1 MSVSELDKIRQDIT
15 NHPDNAWA
23 KGKGWGPIYTVHPD
37 AKINII
43 GQAPG
48 RLAQESGVP
57 WDDPSGR
64 NLRMWM
70 GIDDSIF
77 YDPTKI
83 ALLPMD
89 FYFPG
94 SAQRGDLPPR
104 KDFADKWH
112 AKILAHMPN
121 IAFTIV
127 IGAYAQARILGGSRK
142 ANLTQTVLAYTE
154 YLPSYF
160 PLVHPSPRNN
170 IWQKRNPWFAENVL
184 PNLRDQ
190 VKTVLAK

>member
-1 MSVSELDKIRQDIT
+1 VSVQELDKIRQEIS

-23 KGKGWGPIYTVHPD
+23 KDKGWLPIYTAHPD
-37 AKINII
+37 AKINIV

-64 NLRMWM
+64 NLRTWM
-70 GIDDSIF
+70 GIDDAVF

-83 ALLPMD
+83 ALIPMD

-94 SAQRGDLPPR
+94 SALRGDLPPR

-112 AKILAHMPN
+112 AKILAQMPN

-127 IGAYAQARILGGSRK
+127 IGAYAQARVLGSKRK
-142 ANLTQTVLAYTE
+142 ANLTQTVQSYTE
-154 YLPSYF
+154 YLPNYF

-170 IWQKRNPWFAENVL
+170 IWQKKNPWFAKDVL
-184 PNLRDQ
+184 PHLQNQ
-190 VKTVLAK
+190 VKTVLAV